1 MRCYGRHILKRNRW
15 SKNTR
20 VNIVFNLKERMWD
33 IKLNPTLE
41 RSPKINQYE
50 LASKAQ
56 NKQYRTNQI
65 K

>member
-1 MRCYGRHILKRNRW
+1 
-15 SKNTR
+15 
-20 VNIVFNLKERMWD
+20 MWD

-41 RSPKINQYE
+41 RSPKINQCE